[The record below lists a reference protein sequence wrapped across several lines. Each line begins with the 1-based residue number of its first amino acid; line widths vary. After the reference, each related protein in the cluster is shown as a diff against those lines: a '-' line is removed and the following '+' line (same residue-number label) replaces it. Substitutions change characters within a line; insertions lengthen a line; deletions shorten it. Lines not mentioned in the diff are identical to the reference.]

1 MTEVALNRNADMY
14 LSAVRHELADLPWD
28 HREDLLATVTERLG
42 ELPDDVKP
50 WDDLGP
56 SRDYARELRESA
68 GLPPQHRTP
77 LSLFRA
83 TRRRTKVIGIVIV
96 VVLGLVFATLVEWP
110 HYQPLSAD
118 SIGGAATAQPITDNL
133 VTDTDFY
140 RYEPGK
146 LIVTSTQLHNR
157 GRAAV
162 TIDGVAII
170 GSPYGPLALRE
181 LRSTGDQLLIGQWK
195 RGRKVSTVTVQPG
208 KTVYLFIVMRI
219 VRFPVGRGGGTI
231 IDQPKLRVR
240 VLGVHHL
247 VTVVGDKIGILQR

>member
-1 MTEVALNRNADMY
+1 MQ
-14 LSAVRHELADLPWD
+14 
-28 HREDLLATVTERLG
+28 
-42 ELPDDVKP
+42 P

-77 LSLFRA
+77 LALFRA
-83 TRRRTKVIGIVIV
+83 ARLRTKVIGIV
-96 VVLGLVFATLVEWP
+96 VVLVLILVVAALIEWP
-110 HYQPLSAD
+110 HYQPLSAV

-146 LIVTSTQLHNR
+146 LVVTTTQLHNG
-157 GRAAV
+157 GRVPV
-162 TIDGVAII
+162 TIDGVSIA
-170 GSPYGPLALRE
+170 GSPEGPLALRE
-181 LRSTGDQLLIGQWK
+181 LRSTGDQLLIGQWPLAP
-195 RGRKVSTVTVQPG
+195 KVTTVTVQPG
-208 KTVYLFIVMRI
+208 KTAYLFVVMRI
-219 VRFPVGRGGGTI
+219 ARFATGGPGGGET

-247 VTVVGDKIGILQR
+247 VTVSGNKIGILER